1 MKTKNLN
8 PKTGKA
14 FQWNGLLIEQARFGY
29 VIQEPNNEKPLY
41 WYNCEV
47 DRQKKNGIEPCV
59 IPAIEIL
66 AKDEKEPFCIAN
78 IAGVGIMKLEAGGM
92 WTHQHLS
99 LDGKFY
105 EDEAFAIY
113 EYDKIA
119 FGLYIT
125 ALEAWQETNYP
136 DEFAKMKAMKQSFE
150 KKRGIDMSKAGL
162 VDAKGNKIERTI
174 NKSGATSLHEKFRK
188 GKR

>member
-1 MKTKNLN
+1 MKAKNVN

-29 VIQEPNNEKPLY
+29 VIQEPNNEKHLY

-92 WTHQHLS
+92 WTHPHLS
-99 LDGKFY
+99 LDGQFY
-105 EDEAFAIY
+105 EDENFAIY
-113 EYDKIA
+113 EYSQADFAVYQK
-119 FGLYIT
+119 GLENWQRAKDPQAWERLEGLRKT
-125 ALEAWQETNYP
+125 AIPKPL
-136 DEFAKMKAMKQSFE
+136 
-150 KKRGIDMSKAGL
+150 L
-162 VDAKGNKIERTI
+162 DA
-174 NKSGATSLHEKFRK
+174 SGAPIKKNGTTIYHEKFRK
-188 GKR
+188 GKK